1 MVRKIALAVT
11 TLSLTMGV
19 AGLDLVD
26 AQPLTTDH
34 DVEEIQVVGEIEGPP
49 IWRITNGDRDLWI
62 LGYPEWVSSD
72 VSWQSNFLE
81 DVMTHSEEFLT
92 FTGMR
97 LVSSNPLKMMR
108 GLRKFRQM
116 QRIPGRER
124 LADVLS
130 EPRYRLYSEVK
141 LKYAPKRD
149 NLERMRP
156 SFAAKEL
163 FDSAAESAGL
173 VRGRSLIHRTME
185 KRAKKHKVT
194 ELSVVIS
201 LTDFRVLDVMKDT
214 IDAAEQKCLNARLQG
229 LDARLEALMRF
240 SLAWADGDIA
250 ELKTYTVDEATDAC
264 HPRRLATHPED
275 LLQMVSQGLEAWH
288 ENVDRALN
296 DNDSTFAIVPINY
309 LLSDDGPLSRLR
321 VRGYEVRV
329 L

>member
-1 MVRKIALAVT
+1 MALSIT
-11 TLSLTMGV
+11 IGV
-19 AGLDLVD
+19 ARLDSAD

-34 DVEEIQVVGEIEGPP
+34 TVEEIQVLGQIKGPP
-49 IWRITNGDRDLWI
+49 IWRITNGDHDLWI
-62 LGYPEWVSSD
+62 LGYPKWVSGD

-97 LVSSNPLKMMR
+97 LATANPLKLMR

-116 QRIPGRER
+116 QRIPERGRLE
-124 LADVLS
+124 DVLS
-130 EPRYRLYSEVK
+130 EPHYRLYSEVK
-141 LKYAPKRD
+141 LKYAPNRD
-149 NLERMRP
+149 SLERLRP
-156 SFAAKEL
+156 SFAANEL

-173 VRGRSLIHRTME
+173 VRGRNLIHRAME

-194 ELSVVIS
+194 ELSAVIS
-201 LTDFRVLDVMKDT
+201 LTELRVLELMQDT
-214 IDAAEQKCLNARLQG
+214 NNVSEQNCLLARLQS
-229 LDARLEALMRF
+229 LDARLETLMRF

-250 ELKTYTVDEATDAC
+250 ELKTYPVDDATDAC

-275 LLQMVSQGLEAWH
+275 LMQMMSQGLEAWH

-296 DNDSTFAIVPINY
+296 DNDSTFAIVPIEE
-309 LLSDDGPLSRLR
+309 LLRDDGSLSQLR
-321 VRGYEVRV
+321 QRGYEIRV

>member
-1 MVRKIALAVT
+1 MTASVT
-11 TLSLTMGV
+11 LGAAGHDSVDTQLPTL
-19 AGLDLVD
+19 
-26 AQPLTTDH
+26 DH
-34 DVEEIQVVGEIEGPP
+34 VVEEIQVVGEITGPP
-49 IWRITNGDRDLWI
+49 IWRITNGDHDLWI
-62 LGYPEWVSSD
+62 LGYPDWVSGD

-97 LVSSNPLKMMR
+97 YVSANPLKMMR

-124 LADVLS
+124 LEDVLS
-130 EPRYRLYSEVK
+130 EPHYRLYSEVK
-141 LKYAPKRD
+141 LKYAPKQD
-149 NLERMRP
+149 HLERLRP

-173 VRGRSLIHRTME
+173 VRGGSLIHRAMK

-194 ELSVVIS
+194 ELSAVIS

-229 LDARLEALMRF
+229 LDARLETLRRF
-240 SLAWADGDIA
+240 SSVWADGDIV
-250 ELKTYTVDEATDAC
+250 ELKTYTVDEAIDAC
-264 HPRRLATHPED
+264 HPRRLATEPEY
-275 LLQMVSQGLEAWH
+275 LIQMQAQGLETWH
-288 ENVDRALN
+288 ENVDRALS
-296 DNDSTFAIVPINY
+296 DNDSTFAIVPIDE
-309 LLSDDGPLSRLR
+309 LLRDDGPLSQLR
-321 VRGYEVRV
+321 QRGYEVRV